1 MISKRILIVE
11 DDPFVLELCRR
22 ALNEAGYQVLV
33 AQDGVT
39 GVQIACSEQPDLIQL
54 DRVLPK
60 LGGVEVCQILRYNPL
75 TRHIPILM
83 LTALHRADEQV
94 SGFHAGAGAY
104 LAKPFNIADLL
115 STVAQLLAQAESSP
129 PPPTLLHEPPPI
141 WEQQP
146 IRLDENRLLA
156 LVDGRQVNLTLCE
169 FKLLQHLVQHRGQ
182 VFSAEQLLRMV
193 WGYSPDCADLGL
205 VRWHMCKLRSKIE
218 PDPKAPTYL
227 RTVAR
232 RGYLFDGHPHPNQ
245 PRATG

>member
-11 DDPFVLELCRR
+11 DDPFVLGLCRR

-54 DRVLPK
+54 DRLLPK
-60 LGGVEVCQILRYNPL
+60 LGGVEVCRILRYNPL

-94 SGFHAGAGAY
+94 SGLRTGADAY

-115 STVAQLLAQAESSP
+115 STIAQLLAQAESSP
-129 PPPTLLHEPPPI
+129 SPPTLLRKPPI
-141 WEQQP
+141 WEQVP
-146 IRLDENRLLA
+146 IELDENRLLA
-156 LVDGRQVNLTLCE
+156 LVDGRPVNLTLCE

-182 VFSAEQLLRMV
+182 AFSAEQLLHMV

-205 VRWHMCKLRSKIE
+205 VRWHICKLRSKIE

-232 RGYLFDGHPHPNQ
+232 RGYLFDGQPHPNQ
-245 PRATG
+245 VRATC